1 MNTPIGTA
9 QIEPQKPASSSL
21 PPVPMTGNL
30 PPRVP
35 DAFDPEYRSAM
46 RNVLEARQPMDWIG
60 VHQFLGF
67 PEDREAGAKF
77 VTRRLSVAPDPD
89 RVVLSHSTQ
98 AILTVLCGA
107 LVGTDGVLAVEELTY
122 PTMAKF
128 AKQMGFNLVGVKLD
142 EEGIVPD
149 AFEKVCERH
158 KPQALYT
165 LPTLQ
170 NPTTALMGL
179 ERRKEIVAIARKHG
193 VAILEDD
200 IYALL
205 PEDLPPPLAELAPEI
220 TYYMLG
226 TAKSIG
232 AGLKAAY
239 LVTPKE
245 TDPARLFW
253 PGSGMTYWMIAP
265 ANAGVATELIHN
277 GGADRIISAVRD
289 ETRARQK
296 MVAQTLQGASL
307 RSAPECLHVWMDV
320 PANRELSD
328 FVEDCKRR
336 GAEVGPATTFL
347 IAGGSA
353 PHRIRFGTGKARD
366 REVLQRGLDA
376 ISGAFFR

>member
-1 MNTPIGTA
+1 MKTA
-9 QIEPQKPASSSL
+9 LQTTQIDSKKEPGAL
-21 PPVPMTGNL
+21 LAPVPMTGNL
-30 PPRVP
+30 PPRVA
-35 DAFDPEYRSAM
+35 DTFDHEYRGAM
-46 RNVLEARQPMDWIG
+46 QSLLETRQPMDWIG
-60 VHQFLGF
+60 LHQFLGSR
-67 PEDREAGAKF
+67 EDREAGAKF
-77 VTRRLSVAPDPD
+77 VTRRLSMSPDPD

-107 LVGTDGVLAVEELTY
+107 LVGMNGVLAVEELTY
-122 PTMAKF
+122 PAMAKF

-142 EEGIVPD
+142 EHGMLPD
-149 AFEKVCERH
+149 AFEKVCKEH
-158 KPQALYT
+158 KPRALYT

-170 NPTTALMGL
+170 NPTTGILGL
-179 ERRKEIVAIARKHG
+179 ERRKNIVAIARKHG
-193 VAILEDD
+193 VVIFEDD
-200 IYALL
+200 IYSLL
-205 PEDLPPPLAELAPEI
+205 PEDMPPPLAELAPDI
-220 TYYMLG
+220 TYYILG
-226 TAKSIG
+226 TSKSIG

-239 LVTPKE
+239 LVTPRE

-296 MVAQTLQGASL
+296 MVRETLEGACFRTS
-307 RSAPECLHVWMDV
+307 PECLHVWMEV
-320 PANRELSD
+320 PANRGLSD

-347 IAGGSA
+347 IAGGEA

-366 REVLQRGLDA
+366 RTMLQRGLDA
-376 ISGAFFR
+376 IAGACFS